1 MPSRYR
7 NYYDK
12 LFLLQRK
19 LTRLIINLLKN
30 EANYIARMALRHCI
44 VYHRLRPV
52 NRARSCGRTT
62 AGNIRDWCKRI
73 IAREKIYIY
82 IKILPEKFQSQIVE
96 IQGGIKF
103 NTRSF
108 IAAKYLRFDEAFKT
122 RTILSRT
129 EMNIH
134 RAITINLSELHRVLL
149 NGEDI
154 YLLARRTSI
163 ITETLVP
170 LH

>member
-1 MPSRYR
+1 MQTH
-7 NYYDK
+7 NCA
-12 LFLLQRK
+12 RK
-19 LTRLIINLLKN
+19 DLYT
-30 EANYIARMALRHCI
+30 
-44 VYHRLRPV
+44 
-52 NRARSCGRTT
+52 
-62 AGNIRDWCKRI
+62 
-73 IAREKIYIY
+73 
-82 IKILPEKFQSQIVE
+82 KILPEKFQSQIVK

-103 NTRSF
+103 NTRSSVT
-108 IAAKYLRFDEAFKT
+108 AKYLRLDEAFKAK
-122 RTILSRT
+122 TILSRI

-134 RAITINLSELHRVLL
+134 RAIAINLSELHRVLL